1 MLFLLLITSYKIRM
15 TILIMKF
22 RVKNKIYLKI
32 LIVLIIGLVLLL
44 GGSWCVFQKA
54 CSRRE
59 TKWPDL
65 GVADAWQYEILTEA
79 YKIKTEENEKITITA
94 SDGTNLVGH
103 YYERKKNAPVVI
115 FFHGLWGNCYT
126 NGVPIYRITENNNWN
141 LLLVNL
147 RAHGESGGNISTFGV
162 LEKQDCRDWANW
174 AASELGENTPIFFMG
189 LSIGGAI
196 AMMSSDLELP
206 ESVCGI
212 IDDAGF
218 TSILEMIRINS
229 KKEAL
234 AELFTLTMSA
244 GTRIWGCFSLQE
256 ADSCVAL
263 SKTKIPILIIHGDQD
278 TRVPISMAYR
288 LYNSC
293 KSQKQLYIVSG
304 AGHTECYRT
313 NPERYEKIVSEFIEK
328 NKTV

>member
-1 MLFLLLITSYKIRM
+1 
-15 TILIMKF
+15 
-22 RVKNKIYLKI
+22 
-32 LIVLIIGLVLLL
+32 
-44 GGSWCVFQKA
+44 
-54 CSRRE
+54 
-59 TKWPDL
+59 
-65 GVADAWQYEILTEA
+65 
-79 YKIKTEENEKITITA
+79 
-94 SDGTNLVGH
+94 
-103 YYERKKNAPVVI
+103 
-115 FFHGLWGNCYT
+115 
-126 NGVPIYRITENNNWN
+126 
-141 LLLVNL
+141 
-147 RAHGESGGNISTFGV
+147 
-162 LEKQDCRDWANW
+162 
-174 AASELGENTPIFFMG
+174 
-189 LSIGGAI
+189 
-196 AMMSSDLELP
+196 MSSDLELP

-229 KKEAL
+229 KTKLHQEAL

-278 TRVPISMAYR
+278 TRAPISMAYR

-328 NKTV
+328 NKAV